1 MKDDRDQTGDSF
13 LDQLSEIVNNG
24 RNVERELTESD
35 SSNIFLNS
43 ILDFGGES
51 EERRSSFDRVED
63 KAVPSNTFDQESIFF
78 GLDGLEGK
86 PGPPSSDMFL
96 DSLINLLVENTNIEE
111 DFSGHLGNAFG
122 DHSNGGRAVI
132 ELREEDYPDIFD
144 TADTAGNVGEILDN
158 IAVDSALALGPVF
171 LEQVVREKTFIEE
184 EEESNQ
190 HDVEETANQLAG
202 LLSDLE
208 GSRSKFFFPFYH
220 VETFAADR
228 LEEARLKETVLSTIR
243 FATKMYL
250 LPRVQHMAKITMDAP
265 QIARSVDGN
274 CAIVQASLYVLR
286 LREAIVRK
294 NFFLRSLHK
303 MEIPLAPFMK
313 SVYFFVRP
321 FCRENKDDFE
331 GCLERNIATGETS

>member
-24 RNVERELTESD
+24 RNFERKLTESD

-184 EEESNQ
+184 EEETNQ

-250 LPRVQHMAKITMDAP
+250 LPRVHAHGKNNHGCSSNC
-265 QIARSVDGN
+265 QI
-274 CAIVQASLYVLR
+274 C
-286 LREAIVRK
+286 
-294 NFFLRSLHK
+294 
-303 MEIPLAPFMK
+303 
-313 SVYFFVRP
+313 
-321 FCRENKDDFE
+321 
-331 GCLERNIATGETS
+331 